1 MHGAGRSPVSCKIDR
16 QFGRAYLCKHGSK
29 GKDWLGSEI
38 VGLKVALEAQRG
50 GGGGCKKM
58 GRVMNR

>member
-50 GGGGCKKM
+50 GGGGL
-58 GRVMNR
+58 